1 MRTLIMMFALLL
13 IFITACLWH
22 MDINA
27 ENYRKA
33 ELRYAL
39 NAAIEDTF
47 ENMMAGNIYTKNDVD
62 AMMQDF
68 NKALLLGINS
78 NGKIVVKLVG
88 ADMENGILDIR
99 VENNYKKMLSGEGMV
114 VCEKALILEEYKW
127 EGRDLDGNNF

>member
-47 ENMMAGNIYTKNDVD
+47 ENMMARNIYTKNDVD

-114 VCEKALILEEYKW
+114 VCEKALILEEYK
-127 EGRDLDGNNF
+127 